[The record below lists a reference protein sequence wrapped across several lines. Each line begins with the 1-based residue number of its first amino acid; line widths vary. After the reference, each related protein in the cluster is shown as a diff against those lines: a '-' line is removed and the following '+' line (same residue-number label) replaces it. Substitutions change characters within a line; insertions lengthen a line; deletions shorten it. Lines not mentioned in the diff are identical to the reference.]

1 VCPCGAVDLVYKAV
15 KKNMEFDLAD
25 VLLKQINKNMDSIRT
40 SKSNPYKFG
49 SLLTC
54 LFFYVQKFFPS
65 KGEVVWRKDV
75 PILYK
80 INEFIAEM

>member
-1 VCPCGAVDLVYKAV
+1 
-15 KKNMEFDLAD
+15 ME
-25 VLLKQINKNMDSIRT
+25 SIRT
-40 SKSNPYKFG
+40 SKKNPCKFG

-65 KGEVVWRKDV
+65 KGSIVWRKDI

-80 INEFIAEM
+80 INEFIAEMGENFDKLMDN